1 MKRMTHRCADGNA
14 ECNMSKDICFA
25 LHQDGEKGCWGC
37 DLFPE
42 IIDRLASI
50 EDILGDDYDL
60 ERLEVMMTQCMSMR
74 EEVSERFRIT
84 GSIPVERLRELVE
97 ADKDG
102 RCVILPKEVRLKK
115 GDRVWYADRGN
126 GELESG
132 TVYMAVYKDGK
143 LASFSVDFDCGDFDE
158 FSGVAWG
165 ECFFGSKQA
174 AEAAL
179 AKGN

>member
-97 ADKDG
+97 ADKAG
-102 RCVILPKEVRLKK
+102 RCVVIPENYD
-115 GDRVWYADRGN
+115 GAMFRVWKNQILSSEKFAWMMKK
-126 GELESG
+126 L
-132 TVYMAVYKDGK
+132 GK
-143 LASFSVDFDCGDFDE
+143 SFFLTH
-158 FSGVAWG
+158 
-165 ECFFGSKQA
+165 KA

-179 AKGN
+179 AKEK

>member
-50 EDILGDDYDL
+50 EDILGDTYDL
-60 ERLEVMMTQCMSMR
+60 DRLEVMMTQCMSMR

-97 ADKDG
+97 ADKAG
-102 RCVILPKEVRLKK
+102 RCVVIPENYD
-115 GDRVWYADRGN
+115 GAMFRVWKNQILSSEKFAWMMKK
-126 GELESG
+126 L
-132 TVYMAVYKDGK
+132 GK
-143 LASFSVDFDCGDFDE
+143 SFFLTH
-158 FSGVAWG
+158 
-165 ECFFGSKQA
+165 KA

-179 AKGN
+179 AKEK